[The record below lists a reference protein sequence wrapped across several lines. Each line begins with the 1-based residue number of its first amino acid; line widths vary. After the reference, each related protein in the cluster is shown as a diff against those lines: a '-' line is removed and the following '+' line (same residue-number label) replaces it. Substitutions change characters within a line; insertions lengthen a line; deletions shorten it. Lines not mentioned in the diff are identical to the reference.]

1 MNVLENGLLSD
12 QQRVHAVH
20 HFLDLAHLHMTALP
34 EVPPLL
40 QGLPLLLSQLLGEA
54 HLVKEEPLLVL
65 ARKEGLLRL
74 VLGRRKQ
81 LGRVQFLLEGGNKV

>member
-1 MNVLENGLLSD
+1 
-12 QQRVHAVH
+12 
-20 HFLDLAHLHMTALP
+20 MTALP

-74 VLGRRKQ
+74 VLGRREQ
-81 LGRVQFLLEGGNKV
+81 LRRVQFLLEGGNKV